1 MAVAVGM
8 MLGVWKLVPGLPFAV
23 LMVMWGVL
31 LTPVLVGYWIMAR
44 HALRSLRLRRAERLD
59 GRSDWGGRL
68 GVFVDVHPYVVV
80 STVVGGAL
88 AIAVIWTLL
97 ENK

>member
-1 MAVAVGM
+1 M
-8 MLGVWKLVPGLPFAV
+8 
-23 LMVMWGVL
+23 
-31 LTPVLVGYWIMAR
+31 
-44 HALRSLRLRRAERLD
+44 RSLKLRRAERLD
-59 GRSDWGGRL
+59 GQSDWGGRL

>member
-1 MAVAVGM
+1 MAVAVGV
-8 MLGVWKLVPGLPFAV
+8 MLGIWKLVPGLPFAV
-23 LMVMWGVL
+23 AMVIWGVL
-31 LTPVLVGYWIMAR
+31 VIPALVCLGIAWRYAM
-44 HALRSLRLRRAERLD
+44 RSLKLRRAERLD
-59 GRSDWGGRL
+59 WRSDWGGRL